1 MDRCSWAH
9 PSSIRPEPHA
19 RGDGPSNGQEPA
31 DPIPR
36 APRTWGWTV
45 HPGEQHTESLPS
57 PTHVG
62 MDRGPAPEVGP
73 AIPEPHA
80 RGDGPTNFAEQ
91 MGTRVRAPRTWGW
104 TAVTMH
110 AHRQRV

>member
-1 MDRCSWAH
+1 
-9 PSSIRPEPHA
+9 
-19 RGDGPSNGQEPA
+19 
-31 DPIPR
+31 
-36 APRTWGWTV
+36 PRTWGWTV

-62 MDRGPAPEVGP
+62 MDRGPALEVVP

-110 AHRQRV
+110 AHRQRVPSPTHVGMDRRHLEPPGGLWAEPHARGDGPQSSP